1 MDPEN
6 TDSILLYQPNVVD
19 YCKGRLSG
27 QKTGTKIHFVLQ
39 KPRQFAIVTFF

>member
-6 TDSILLYQPNVVD
+6 TDSILLYQPNVID

-27 QKTGTKIHFVLQ
+27 QKTETTIHFVLQ
-39 KPRQFAIVTFF
+39 NLRQFVTVTFF